1 MLDQVAAIAER
12 ERVDAVLVSGDLLD
26 RRLIDPAALG
36 ACLRALERL
45 AHTAPVLVVAGN
57 HDDPDLWTHLAPHL
71 AGSGIHVAGRVRPPA
86 EGVRSVATAAGPL
99 HAALVPWLEP
109 ARMALEAGAS
119 VQDARGRYADRVAAV
134 LEAHAREAVAR
145 RGREGGVAVLVG
157 HVMVERASAGGGER
171 ELTMGMTY
179 VVSSQAVPGDL
190 DYVALGHV
198 HRPQPVPGLSAPGRY
213 AGSPM
218 ALDFG
223 DEAIVPSVVVVE
235 VGGRAAPPV
244 VVPLDAARPL
254 ARITGRLG
262 DLATR
267 AAAFPEAWLACDVEL
282 DGPVVDLV
290 RRVREEVPRA
300 LRVRPVYPAVEDGP
314 AAADVADDA
323 EAALADHYAAWMRAQ
338 GREPE
343 RAIAAAF
350 SRALAAADD
359 DAAVDDGEE
368 G

>member
-1 MLDQVAAIAER
+1 M
-12 ERVDAVLVSGDLLD
+12 
-26 RRLIDPAALG
+26 
-36 ACLRALERL
+36 
-45 AHTAPVLVVAGN
+45 TGN

-71 AGSGIHVAGRVRPPA
+71 AASGIHVAGRVRPPA
-86 EGVRSVATAAGPL
+86 EGVLTIATAAGPL

-109 ARMALEAGAS
+109 ARMALESGAS

-134 LEAHAREAVAR
+134 LEAHAREAAER
-145 RGREGGVAVLVG
+145 RRRDGGAAVLVG
-157 HVMVERASAGGGER
+157 HLMVERARAGGGER

-179 VVSSQAVPGDL
+179 VVSSPSVPSDL

-198 HRPQPVPGLSAPGRY
+198 HRPQPVPGLAAPGRY

-223 DEAIVPSVVVVE
+223 DESMVPSVVVAE
-235 VGGRAAPPV
+235 AGGRAGAPL
-244 VVPLDAARPL
+244 VVPIDAARPL

-262 DLATR
+262 DLAAR
-267 AAAFPEAWLACDVEL
+267 AAEHPEAWLACDVEL

-300 LRVRPVYPAVEDGP
+300 LRVRPLYPPAEEGP
-314 AAADVADDA
+314 GAEEIADAPD
-323 EAALADHYAAWMRAQ
+323 AALSDLYAAWLRGQ
-338 GREPE
+338 GREPD
-343 RAIAAAF
+343 RALAAAF
-350 SRALAAADD
+350 ARALAAADD
-359 DAAVDDGEE
+359 DDAADEGGE